1 MVGVHH
7 LNHILDLTMIA
18 YPTPVGLL
26 HGLLSFLCLWK
37 NEAGAVLAIIAAVE
51 FPNW

>member
-7 LNHILDLTMIA
+7 FDQILGLTCEA
-18 YPTPVGLL
+18 YPTSVGLL
-26 HGLLSFLCLWK
+26 NGFLSLLCLWK

-51 FPNW
+51 FPDR